1 MGYPPEIV
9 SGSRKSKLTPP
20 DEIRYVCVVVVVC
33 FHPKIKYFHSA
44 FDLIFVVLLVKVPYL
59 QSEVVTLG
67 HANTSGIVG
76 ALIKWILFLV
86 RSPLPSRKTNNKTE
100 SSLLR
105 CHHSRLL
112 SDLRRKPMKDLYI
125 YLIIIFK
132 ENTQQKTHTHH
143 THAHQHNMITRSD
156 VQTFHHKNTL

>member
-33 FHPKIKYFHSA
+33 FHPKIKYFYSA

-67 HANTSGIVG
+67 HANSPIGSGDKVTIFGTHSTTSVG
-76 ALIKWILFLV
+76 
-86 RSPLPSRKTNNKTE
+86 KTN
-100 SSLLR
+100 SIRRSLFFGVV
-105 CHHSRLL
+105 
-112 SDLRRKPMKDLYI
+112 
-125 YLIIIFK
+125 IF
-132 ENTQQKTHTHH
+132 
-143 THAHQHNMITRSD
+143 
-156 VQTFHHKNTL
+156 